1 MPKPKRGHNDS
12 DPIMQRLMGR
22 IEYLHL
28 VGRVKDP
35 ELMLTAYEF
44 LSELMDAGQGAIH
57 SKGSDES
64 LTRIDGIINRIRG
77 TK

>member
-1 MPKPKRGHNDS
+1 MPKPKRGHNDN

-22 IEYLHL
+22 IEYLNL

-44 LSELMDAGQGAIH
+44 LSELVDAGQEAVH
-57 SKGSDES
+57 TKGSQES
-64 LTRIDGIINRIRG
+64 LARIDGIINRIRG
-77 TK
+77 AQ